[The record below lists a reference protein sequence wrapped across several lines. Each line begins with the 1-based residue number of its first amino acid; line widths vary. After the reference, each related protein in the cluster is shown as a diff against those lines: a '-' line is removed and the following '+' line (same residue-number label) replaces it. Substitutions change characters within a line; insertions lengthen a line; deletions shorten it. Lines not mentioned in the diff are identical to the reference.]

1 MIKKAEG
8 NLSRPLDEIKKLV
21 ATTEKSLSEKIVTF
35 VKEID
40 KNLEI
45 IAKDVLLFRI
55 AKNNNQKDE
64 FN

>member
-8 NLSRPLDEIKKLV
+8 NLSRHLDEIKKLV
-21 ATTEKSLSEKIVTF
+21 ATTEKSVSEKIVTF